1 MRLYL
6 DTNVIM
12 DFLLGRD
19 SRAYDLLVKTLA
31 CHHTFVISTL
41 VIRELHRHHLREET
55 STFIAVCEGRGKIV
69 VLPLTLE
76 DWNVAKGL
84 ATHQADAL
92 HYVVSCRGADAF
104 VTKNV
109 RDFPFT
115 TIPVLR
121 PNAL

>member
-6 DTNVIM
+6 DTNIIM

-19 SRAYDLLVKTLA
+19 SAAYNLLVKTLA

-41 VIRELHRHHLREET
+41 VIQELRRHRLREET
-55 STFIAVCEGRGKIV
+55 DAFI
-69 VLPLTLE
+69 VLPLTAE

-92 HYVVSCRGADAF
+92 HYAVSCRSADAF
-104 VTKNV
+104 ITKNV

-121 PNAL
+121 PDAL

>member
-6 DTNVIM
+6 DTNIIM
-12 DFLLGRD
+12 DFPLGRD
-19 SRAYDLLVKTLA
+19 SAAYNLLVQTLA

-41 VIRELHRHHLREET
+41 IVRELRRHNLREET
-55 STFIAVCEGRGKIV
+55 ATFIAVCEGRGKRI
-69 VLPLTLE
+69 VLPPTIK
-76 DWNVAKGL
+76 DWNFAKGL

-92 HYVVSCRGADAF
+92 HYAVSCRSADAF

-121 PNAL
+121 PDAI

>member
-6 DTNVIM
+6 DTNIIM

-19 SRAYDLLVKTLA
+19 SAAYNLLVKTLA

-41 VIRELHRHHLREET
+41 VIQELRRRRLREET
-55 STFIAVCEGRGKIV
+55 DTFIAVCEGRGKLI
-69 VLPLTLE
+69 VLPLTAE

-92 HYVVSCRGADAF
+92 HYAVSCRSADAF
-104 VTKNV
+104 ITKNV

-121 PNAL
+121 PDAL